1 MKRAELVTL
10 GKVLRSHGK
19 AGVLKVR
26 LYDGELPDRACS
38 RLHLQRGAD
47 RKTYQVESL
56 DFRCNCCFIKL
67 KGVDTLAKADQT
79 VGSEVLVD
87 SECYSAPAEE
97 GNYYEYEILGCRV
110 ETVDGRAVGEVGRVI
125 KAGPGSLLSVID
137 GGGREV
143 LVPFVEQVCVRIEP
157 DEKLIVIDP
166 PQGLLDL
173 NEI

>member
-26 LYDGELPDRACS
+26 LYDGELPDLTCS
-38 RLHLQRGAD
+38 RLYLQRGAD
-47 RKTYQVESL
+47 RKAYQVESL

-67 KGVDTLAKADQT
+67 KGINTLALADQT

-87 SECYSAPAEE
+87 SECYSAQEEE
-97 GNYYEYEILGCRV
+97 GSYYEYEIFGCRV
-110 ETVDGRAVGEVGRVI
+110 ETVDGRIVGEVSQVI

-137 GGGREV
+137 GGGREM
-143 LVPFVEQVCVRIEP
+143 LIPFVEQVCVRIDP
-157 DEKLIVIDP
+157 GEKLIVIDP
-166 PQGLLDL
+166 PEGLLDL
-173 NEI
+173 NAI